1 MKSIRR
7 KYVTLLM
14 SATIIAGIS
23 GGAVWASSD
32 DIVNAQTNNTQEIQ
46 KEVDEDTVSKPTIKT
61 KLNAA
66 DMYAKVEKNE
76 LSELSKMTSTPD
88 WMLRDLIKSGEFGDN
103 IEDIKSNLTK
113 EDLDY
118 KNIDIAKIL
127 EDNKSELEN
136 IETQEL
142 SDETA
147 VEYDNLVT
155 KYYNISSLADHKN
168 EAYTKSEEPQ
178 EEITEVVEEPISE
191 PISVEVE
198 ETPEEITSN
207 KNTVIKAFPHK
218 SFKSYMR
225 WTALHPQSKQGLF
238 AAKATADSETGIMMY
253 NGRYLIALGSAYA
266 DYVGEEIDVIME
278 SGQIIPAVIGDFK
291 ADEHVDENHSTHLMD
306 GSVIEFVVSSNEA
319 AGNATH
325 NSGSYDNIFPG
336 LVKEFRK

>member
-1 MKSIRR
+1 MRSMRK

-23 GGAVWASSD
+23 GGSVWASSD
-32 DIVNAQTNNTQEIQ
+32 DIVNSQTNNTQEIQ
-46 KEVDEDTVSKPTIKT
+46 EEVSEDTIVSKPIIKT

-66 DMYAKVEKNE
+66 DMYSKVEKNE
-76 LSELSKMTSTPD
+76 LSELAKMTSTPD
-88 WMLRDLIKSGEFGDN
+88 WLLQNLIKSGEFGETV
-103 IEDIKSNLTK
+103 EDIKANLEK

-118 KNIDIAKIL
+118 KNIDIAKLL
-127 EDNKSELEN
+127 EEKKSALEKPD
-136 IETQEL
+136 TQEL
-142 SDETA
+142 MAETD

-155 KYYNISSLADHKN
+155 KHYNVSNLDDHKN
-168 EAYTKSEEPQ
+168 EAYTKGGEPKEENA
-178 EEITEVVEEPISE
+178 EVVAEPITT
-191 PISVEVE
+191 EVE
-198 ETPEEITSN
+198 ETPKEITSD
-207 KNTVIKAFPHK
+207 KSTVIKAFPHK

-225 WTALHPQSKQGLF
+225 WTALHPQSKQGIF
-238 AAKATADSETGIMMY
+238 AAKATADPETGIMMY

-266 DYVGEEIDVIME
+266 SYVGEEIDVIME

-319 AGNATH
+319 AGNATN
-325 NSGSYDNIFPG
+325 NSGSYNNIFPG